1 MYRLNELTNLLP
13 KLTLFSFKAGKEP
26 QENPRTWGIW
36 NYTKKYADVTMGD
49 ILKREDH
56 AFFGPNH
63 VPPET
68 HMHFMAENMS
78 LTTIER
84 NIKSKVIETSDSQ
97 VTSMLKEYR
106 GLFQRLLYVRSL
118 PDVDL
123 NTLAQEGQLL
133 NKIDELNEDFDK
145 IQIKYEGDLPEEI
158 LESIGEKAAW
168 LHLRGYILLLASRRE
183 TIGYSLSTL
192 REVFEESRQEY
203 PEFTPE
209 KRVENVI
216 SVSQITAKAIENE
229 VLVPE
234 TSKTEALNF
243 LSTLGET
250 LRKLED
256 TPVDRFYLH
265 DLFGKS
271 AFRHS
276 QRFKKANEVN
286 YLVVDE
292 KICKERLSL

>member
-13 KLTLFSFKAGKEP
+13 KLTLFSFKSGKEP
-26 QENPRTWGIW
+26 QENPRAWRIW

-84 NIKSKVIETSDSQ
+84 NIKSKVIETSDPQ

-203 PEFTPE
+203 PEFAPE

-216 SVSQITAKAIENE
+216 SVSQITAEAIENG
-229 VLVPE
+229 VLDSE
-234 TSKTEALNF
+234 TSKTEALKF

-276 QRFKKANEVN
+276 QHFKKANDVN
-286 YLVVDE
+286 YLVVDMR
-292 KICKERLSL
+292 ICKDRLSL